1 VYDTDFG
8 SSRRSFAANLALLL
22 GSTLVALALCEVGA
36 RLFLPAPQTVKVEK
50 KEDPYEAPKG
60 YERLETRAE
69 KSIDSVV
76 LFGGPRGVR
85 LRPNTRG
92 EIHHHVLSGRDVV
105 IEVNSLGLR
114 YPELAP
120 KSPEEFRVLVLGDS
134 VTFGDFVDEGETW
147 TRQMEALTA
156 GRGKKIL
163 FINAGLPGAG
173 TAEELA
179 LFREIGESVKPDLV
193 LVGMYLNDAQ
203 SGDLF
208 FSKKLPDPWAKSRF
222 LTWLS
227 DRFQLLDMRF
237 FRNMLP
243 GEIDPNWREAFRAG
257 RTLKSGDMFGSRDG
271 FDFEIYNAYM
281 DFGLG
286 WNAKAWKIIEGITVA
301 LRDAAKTQGARLA
314 VLLFPV
320 HIQVLGTVQ
329 RFEPQESC
337 RAMCARLRI
346 PFDDPVPTLRKTW
359 QSNHEKL
366 FYDHCHY
373 TPRGYAVLARQTV
386 EFLDAEK
393 LIPPPGR

>member
-1 VYDTDFG
+1 MYDTDFG
-8 SSRRSFAANLALLL
+8 SSRRPLAANLALLL

-36 RLFLPAPQTVKVEK
+36 RLLLPAPQTVKVEEK
-50 KEDPYEAPKG
+50 KDTYEAPKG
-60 YERLETRAE
+60 FERLETQAD

-76 LFGGPRGVR
+76 LFGGPHGVR

-105 IEVNSLGLR
+105 IDVNSLGLR
-114 YPELAP
+114 YPELPP
-120 KSPEEFRVLVLGDS
+120 KSPDEFRVLVLGDS
-134 VTFGDFVDEGETW
+134 ITFGDFVLEEETW

-156 GRGKKIL
+156 GRKKAVR

-179 LFREIGESVKPDLV
+179 LFREIGPNVKADLV

-203 SGDLF
+203 SGSLF
-208 FSKKLPDPWAKSRF
+208 FTKKLPGPWQKSRF
-222 LTWLS
+222 LSFLS
-227 DRFQLLDMRF
+227 ERFQLLDTRF
-237 FRNMLP
+237 FRNALP
-243 GEIDPNWREAFRAG
+243 GEIDPDWKEKFRAG
-257 RTLKSGDMFGSRDG
+257 RTLKSGDMMGTRDG
-271 FDFEIYNAYM
+271 FDFEIYNAHM

-286 WNAKAWKIIEGITVA
+286 WNSKAWAIIEPITAA
-301 LRDAAKTQGARLA
+301 LRDAVSAENARLA

-320 HIQVLGTVQ
+320 HIQVMGTVQ

-337 RAMCARLRI
+337 REMCARLHI
-346 PFDDPVPTLRKTW
+346 PFDDPLPGLRQTW
-359 QSNHEKL
+359 RSNHERL

-373 TPRGYAVLARQTV
+373 TPRGYAAVARQTV
-386 EFLDAEK
+386 DFLDAEK